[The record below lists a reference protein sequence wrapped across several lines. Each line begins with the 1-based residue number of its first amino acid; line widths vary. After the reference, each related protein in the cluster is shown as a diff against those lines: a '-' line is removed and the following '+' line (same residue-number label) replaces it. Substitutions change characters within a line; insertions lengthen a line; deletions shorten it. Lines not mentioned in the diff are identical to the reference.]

1 MARRRQH
8 TFTSGQIMSKLTQ
21 TELESKL
28 STHEEICAY
37 RYESINARLKR
48 LEQILLGTA
57 GFVIVFLLTQ
67 IFNK

>member
-1 MARRRQH
+1 MANHNIEEVDHR
-8 TFTSGQIMSKLTQ
+8 
-21 TELESKL
+21 L
-28 STHEEICAY
+28 STHEEVCAY

>member
-1 MARRRQH
+1 MVQMR
-8 TFTSGQIMSKLTQ
+8 MSKLTQ

-57 GFVIVFLLTQ
+57 GFIIVFLLTQ